1 MVSQLIIATLVSF
14 DLIYLK
20 FSERSA
26 TPCLVIATTP
36 PALIQNLQ
44 KFHPI
49 LLIKSSKN
57 SGNASGNASEK
68 SSGNA

>member
-49 LLIKSSKN
+49 LIKSSKN